1 MTSNSIRSN
10 HVQIVARAIA
20 LLIGGFAAVA
30 TGLADELRIAN
41 WNVTNYDSGR
51 ITEFETAIYASF
63 AGRSLAPDI
72 LIGEEFI
79 SATAVNNFLSILNNA
94 PNSPGDWAAAPF
106 VNGPDT
112 DSALFYRQSKVF
124 LATDLSANGVTVV
137 STGGGP
143 PNHPRHIM
151 RYDVRIAGFTTPE
164 ATIAIYASHM
174 KAGST
179 GDDQDRRLVEAIEIR
194 DDAEALP
201 AGWSFLV
208 GGDFNIQESTQAA
221 WQELVGSQVNNDGRF
236 FDPINTP
243 GSWNNNFA
251 FRYVHTQDPSTAT
264 GGMDDRLD
272 FILVSQ
278 NLIDNLGMDY
288 IGDASIPYST
298 LTWNDSNH
306 SFRAWGNDGTSF
318 NSSLTVVGNQ
328 MVGATIAQA
337 LVDSAENG
345 GHLPVFMDFVIPD
358 IQTGACCTPCGCVD
372 FVDADVC
379 TNSFSG
385 DFMSNGTL
393 CQNVSTN
400 CFRPTFLINEIAV
413 RDSQLPND
421 QDQEFVEIIGQPGEP
436 LCGVSIVNIDGDSV
450 SRGRILISFPLD
462 DCGTNGCVIGS
473 NGLFVVGGPAA
484 NPDKLLETET
494 MLPIHFQDGTQTTLL
509 VRDATVFVNQD
520 IDQDGGGGFGDGV
533 ADAPLGTILDALAM
547 SDGGASDN
555 TYYAAPQL
563 LPNSGGLVAGAARC
577 PDGADTDAVTDWVI
591 LSLTG
596 DGADGCVPFTPG
608 ADNPAACGGDF
619 DGDGDRDL
627 IDFAEFQCCMNQ
639 TSALCSA
646 LELDG
651 ECGITLGDYAVFFD
665 DVVGP

>member
-1 MTSNSIRSN
+1 MRSCSIWSNYAWILTRL
-10 HVQIVARAIA
+10 AA
-20 LLIGGFAAVA
+20 LWIGGFAASQI
-30 TGLADELRIAN
+30 GLADELRIAN
-41 WNVTNYDSGR
+41 WNVTNYESGR
-51 ITEFETAIYASF
+51 VSEFETAIYASF
-63 AGRSLAPDI
+63 AGRSMAPDI

-79 SATAVNNFLSILNNA
+79 SSTAVSNFLSILNNA
-94 PNSPGDWAAAPF
+94 PGSPGDWAAADF

-124 LATDLSANGVTVV
+124 LATDLSPNGVTVV
-137 STGGGP
+137 STGSAP

-151 RYDVRIAGFTTPE
+151 RYDVRIQGFATPE

-179 GDDQDRRLVEAIEIR
+179 SDDQIRRLDEAIKIR
-194 DDAEALP
+194 DDAETLP

-208 GGDFNIQESTQAA
+208 GGDFNIQESSQAA
-221 WQELVGSQVNNDGRF
+221 YQELVGSQTNNDGRF

-251 FRYVHTQDPSTAT
+251 FRFVHTQDPSTAT

-278 NLIDNLGMDY
+278 NLIDNMGMDY

-298 LTWNDSNH
+298 LTWDDPNH
-306 SFRAWGNDGTSF
+306 SYRAWGNDGTSF

-337 LVDSAENG
+337 LVDSATVG

-358 IQTGACCTPCGCVD
+358 IQAGACCTACGCVD
-372 FVDADVC
+372 FMTADAC
-379 TNSFSG
+379 TNSLGG

-393 CQNVSTN
+393 CANVSTN
-400 CFRPTFLINEIAV
+400 CFRPTFLMNEVAV
-413 RDSQLPND
+413 LDDQAPND
-421 QDQEFVEIIGQPGEP
+421 QDKEFVEIIGQPGDP
-436 LCGVSIVNIDGDSV
+436 LCGVSLVNIDGDSV
-450 SRGRILISFPLD
+450 SRGRVLVNFPLD
-462 DCGTNGCVIGS
+462 DCGSNGCVIGS

-484 NPDKLLETET
+484 NPDKLLENGA
-494 MLPIHFQDGTQTTLL
+494 MLPIHFQDGTQTMLL

-520 IDQDGGGGFGDGV
+520 IDEDGAGGFGDGV
-533 ADAPLGTILDALAM
+533 ADVPLGSILDAVAM
-547 SDGGASDN
+547 SDGGSSDN
-555 TYYAAPQL
+555 TYYGAPEISA
-563 LPNSGGLVAGAARC
+563 NSSGLVPGAARC
-577 PDGADTDAVTDWVI
+577 PDGVDTDSVSDWVI

-596 DGADGCVPFTPG
+596 DGADGCIPFTPG

-627 IDFAEFQCCMNQ
+627 IDFAEIQRCMNQ
-639 TSALCSA
+639 SSPACSA

-651 ECGITLGDYAVFFD
+651 DCGITLGDYAVFFD
-665 DVVGP
+665 TVFGP